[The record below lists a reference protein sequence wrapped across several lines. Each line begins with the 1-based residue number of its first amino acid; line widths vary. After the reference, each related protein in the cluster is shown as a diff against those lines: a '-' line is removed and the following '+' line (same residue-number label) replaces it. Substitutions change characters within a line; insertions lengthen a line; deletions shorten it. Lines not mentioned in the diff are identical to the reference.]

1 MVAAWQNEDFG
12 RLHPTE
18 YDRNQYKAT
27 EEWAGARSNADGH
40 SANCRQEALWRKNG
54 NSSCRLTHLV
64 LDSGKMVPRKVFFTK
79 GVGVHKERLA
89 SFEMALRVAG
99 LAHCNLVLVS
109 SIYPPGCKIIPKEEG
124 LKLLRPGEI
133 VFAVYDRE
141 SYNEPNRLIAA
152 SVGLAI
158 PADSSMHGYLSE
170 HHSFGETDEKAGEY
184 AEDLAASMLATTLG
198 IEFNP
203 EMDWDEREQIFKM
216 SGKIVRT
223 TNITQSAVGNK
234 DGLWTTVFAAA
245 VFIND
250 DNLSIDTGKS
260 VAVNTQSTLQEEV
273 LKQTLEGQFKSTEA
287 QRQKETTKSGIEQ
300 PRLLPSTRKS
310 LS

>member
-1 MVAAWQNEDFG
+1 M
-12 RLHPTE
+12 L
-18 YDRNQYKAT
+18 
-27 EEWAGARSNADGH
+27 
-40 SANCRQEALWRKNG
+40 
-54 NSSCRLTHLV
+54 
-64 LDSGKMVPRKVFFTK
+64 
-79 GVGVHKERLA
+79 
-89 SFEMALRVAG
+89 ALRAAG
-99 LAHCNLVLVS
+99 VAHCYLVLVS
-109 SIYPPGCKIIPKEEG
+109 SIYPPGCKTIPKEEG

-141 SYNEPNRLIAA
+141 SNNEPNRLVAA

-223 TNITQSAVGNK
+223 TNVTQSAVGNK

-260 VAVNTQSTLQEEV
+260 IAVNAQSSLQEEV
-273 LKQTLEGQFKSTEA
+273 LKKTIESQLRNAEAHDKLA
-287 QRQKETTKSGIEQ
+287 QRLKEPTKPGIEQ
-300 PRLLPSTRKS
+300 TQLLSSTRKS
-310 LS
+310 FS